1 MSDDEFQGVFISYRT
16 YEDLERFLRTEVISG
31 GYDAVI
37 HSAAV
42 SDYYVSQ
49 VLQGDLTPIDN
60 SGKVGSNHDKLYL
73 ELKPTAKLI
82 DNIRRPWGFK
92 GVLVKFK
99 LQVGMTDEEL
109 LKIATASRVASDADI
124 IVANCLEWA
133 RERAY
138 IVGEHTTK
146 RVARKVLASELLNDI
161 VAKHNYCLAKSMGL
175 T

>member
-1 MSDDEFQGVFISYRT
+1 
-16 YEDLERFLRTEVISG
+16 
-31 GYDAVI
+31 
-37 HSAAV
+37 
-42 SDYYVSQ
+42 
-49 VLQGDLTPIDN
+49 
-60 SGKVGSNHDKLYL
+60 
-73 ELKPTAKLI
+73 
-82 DNIRRPWGFK
+82 
-92 GVLVKFK
+92 
-99 LQVGMTDEEL
+99 MTDEEL